1 MLKTNLHILFTFTLL
16 FILFFS
22 LNIKADDDLFVGN
35 WEGFISVDGQK
46 LNITVTFEKAGGDL
60 KGSIDIPQQ
69 NLIDYP
75 LDIKGINDN
84 EIIFAMNNIPGEPVF
99 EGILNNNNIQ
109 GTFKQNNN
117 KLQFSLNRTQSSNN
131 NIDDEIILKG
141 NEREV
146 EIPVKGGKLYGSLT
160 YPKVHDINDPISI
173 IIAGSGPTNRNGNT
187 PLITQ
192 KINNL
197 QDTAYYLANNGIL
210 SIRYD
215 KRGVGESKILVDKK
229 TPTFNQYSQDILD
242 IIEFI
247 KNNLGRSEEQIFLIG
262 HSEGSTLSIMTAQKA
277 NDIGGLILLAGPS
290 FKQETL
296 LRQQLKKQNQ
306 RLYKN
311 NKINKKD
318 ILVKALDDLI
328 SAIEN
333 DDEFN
338 IEKYKIPDDFKNV
351 YLSLNNQREFSKEWL
366 KTDPANLLSN
376 LKIPTCIIQG
386 SEDQQVSQAD
396 SERLAEAVDDDI
408 EKYKYINGVNH
419 LLFKDKH
426 QVENETL
433 DTIVNFIKQYD

>member
-160 YPKVHDINDPISI
+160 YPKVHDINDPIAI

-277 NDIGGLILLAGPS
+277 NDIGGLILLAGPG

-426 QVENETL
+426 QVENEIL